1 MTNEFHSFSTVGWIA
16 SAYLLT
22 STSFQPLF
30 SRMYASF
37 NAKWVITVAFA
48 IFELGSLI
56 CGVATSIEM
65 FIVGR
70 AIAGIG
76 LAGGYVGALT
86 IAAMIAPP
94 RIRPMIMS
102 AVGAAYGFGAILG
115 PIIGGAFTSTTT
127 WRWAFY
133 INLCFMPLVFG
144 SILLFLR
151 VKTPVTTLTIVQR
164 LLSVDYVGTG
174 LLLAAVICILLVFQW
189 GGVEYAW
196 NSSHIIGLIIGF
208 ALISLVFVGW
218 MLYLGEKAIIAP
230 RILRNRTVGFASLV
244 NFCVASSYFTVLYSL
259 PLYFQAVEG
268 SSAIRSGVETLPFI
282 MAVIFA
288 LIVSSSFISKS
299 GIYIPWLVGGTA
311 LGTLGAGLLIML
323 KPDSSQAF
331 WAGIGFLAGLG
342 PGMAWMIPFSAA
354 TAVLSSEDLALGTGA
369 VALFQVLGGTITVSL
384 AQSIY
389 VNKFQQALFSIPNV
403 DPAAVLSQ
411 GITSF
416 RETVSAEA
424 LPAVIDAANS
434 AISKTFIVA
443 TVFGGLGLLA
453 VFGMD
458 LNARIPVA
466 QEGTEKP
473 IIAAA

>member
-1 MTNEFHSFSTVGWIA
+1 MEKECPVNTANI
-16 SAYLLT
+16 
-22 STSFQPLF
+22 F
-30 SRMYASF
+30 SRLTFHWMQPMMS
-37 NAKWVITVAFA
+37 
-48 IFELGSLI
+48 LGSKKFL
-56 CGVATSIEM
+56 GEEDMWSLPPDEDAE
-65 FIVGR
+65 
-70 AIAGIG
+70 
-76 LAGGYVGALT
+76 ALGKKFSKHWKNT
-86 IAAMIAPP
+86 
-94 RIRPMIMS
+94 RTKD
-102 AVGAAYGFGAILG
+102 F
-115 PIIGGAFTSTTT
+115 
-127 WRWAFY
+127 
-133 INLCFMPLVFG
+133 
-144 SILLFLR
+144 
-151 VKTPVTTLTIVQR
+151 
-164 LLSVDYVGTG
+164 
-174 LLLAAVICILLVFQW
+174 
-189 GGVEYAW
+189 
-196 NSSHIIGLIIGF
+196 
-208 ALISLVFVGW
+208 
-218 MLYLGEKAIIAP
+218 LGEKAIIAP
-230 RILRNRTVGFASLV
+230 RILRNRTIGFASLV